1 MSEIVTPLI
10 SVAGRR
16 CVGPDRSES
25 TVRRP
30 ATCAFAATV
39 VAALLAAGVP
49 ALVAGADPV
58 LVFPGMEIHQGSHLC
73 TLGYVDPA
81 LRVAFTA
88 GHCRGDGPVT
98 DKDNHVIGN
107 LATFR
112 DNTRNGTT
120 VAPDQA
126 IADYESIVLAPDVT
140 ANNILPGGRPLGS
153 DPGLVVTPGEAVCH
167 FGVITGESCGKVEA
181 VNNGWFTI
189 GHGAVTQQGDSGG
202 PVYIT
207 SPGGP
212 ALIVGI
218 FNSKWGELPAAVSW
232 QTASQQIRE
241 DVGVPNGPPGPPP
254 A

>member
-1 MSEIVTPLI
+1 M
-10 SVAGRR
+10 RR
-16 CVGPDRSES
+16 QA
-25 TVRRP
+25 VR
-30 ATCAFAATV
+30 AVAATV
-39 VAALLAAGVP
+39 TAAVLAAGLPPV
-49 ALVAGADPV
+49 VADADPV
-58 LVFPGMEIHQGSHLC
+58 LVFPGMEIHQGSHVC

-98 DKDNHVIGN
+98 DKGNNVIGN

-112 DNTRNGTT
+112 DNTPSGAT

-126 IADYESIVLAPDVT
+126 IADYESIVLTDDVT

-167 FGVITGESCGKVEA
+167 FGVITGESCGTVET
-181 VNNGWFTI
+181 VNNGWFTM
-189 GHGAVTQQGDSGG
+189 GHGVVSQKGDSGG

-207 SPGGP
+207 SAGGP

-218 FNSKWGELPAAVSW
+218 FNSKWGDLPAAVSW
-232 QTASQQIRE
+232 LSTTQQIGE
-241 DVGVPNGPPGPPP
+241 DVGVPNHPGGPPP